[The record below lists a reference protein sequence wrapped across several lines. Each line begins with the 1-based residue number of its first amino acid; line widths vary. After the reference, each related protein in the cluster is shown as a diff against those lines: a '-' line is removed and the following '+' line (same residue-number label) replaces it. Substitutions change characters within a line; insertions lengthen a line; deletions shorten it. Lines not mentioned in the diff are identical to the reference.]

1 MESSTFEESLG
12 KVKRGFAAALQ
23 GGGNDSTSREDEE
36 SFFGES
42 VRGVSPTPAET
53 KKYNRSR
60 FLRTLN

>member
-1 MESSTFEESLG
+1 MDASSFEESLG

-42 VRGVSPTPAET
+42 VRGVSTTAAQT
-53 KKYNRSR
+53 R
-60 FLRTLN
+60 